1 MLTLAQWF
9 LLTMFV
15 AGTIG
20 YLRGWERSLITGTII
35 VLVTWFLLLGGD
47 VWLSWVLT
55 NWQVLRTMPST
66 QAIHAVAAPLYGA
79 VFVLAHAAGSHWG
92 RAPGPKKP
100 SLHWAG
106 IVPGAVTG
114 AAFVA
119 YLSHWAAPQLFT
131 HAFTTYFPVLFGIG
145 VLLNLLFLFI
155 VAKSRAI
162 TKKTSDTAG

>member
-1 MLTLAQWF
+1 MLTLTQWF
-9 LLTMFV
+9 LLVMFV
-15 AGTIG
+15 AGTVG

-47 VWLSWVLT
+47 VGLAQLLT
-55 NWQVLRTMPST
+55 NWQVLRDMPGT

-92 RAPGPKKP
+92 RVPNPKKP

-119 YLSHWAAPQLFT
+119 YLSHWAAPELFSQ
-131 HAFTTYFPVLFGIG
+131 AFTTYFPVLFGIG
-145 VLLNLLFLFI
+145 VLLNLVFLFV
-155 VAKSRAI
+155 VAKSRNV
-162 TKKTSDTAG
+162 TKKASDTTG

>member
-9 LLTMFV
+9 LFIMFV
-15 AGTIG
+15 TGTVG

-47 VWLSWVLT
+47 VWLTQQLAD
-55 NWQVLRTMPST
+55 WQVLRNMPGT

-79 VFVLAHAAGSHWG
+79 VSVLAYAAGSRWG
-92 RAPGPKKP
+92 RVPDPKKP
-100 SLHWAG
+100 VLHWAG

-119 YLSHWAAPQLFT
+119 YLSHWAAPELFSKT
-131 HAFTTYFPVLFGIG
+131 FTTYFPLLFGIG
-145 VLLNLLFLFI
+145 VVINLVLLFI
-155 VAKSRAI
+155 VSKSRPVA
-162 TKKTSDTAG
+162 KKVPDTTS